1 VWAKAEN
8 MGLRRTGDDH
18 AMKDHVCD
26 LHYRGVRENAG
37 KAYDLFICVI
47 CGREEW
53 RAYTGCY
60 DTIEG
65 RE

>member
-1 VWAKAEN
+1 
-8 MGLRRTGDDH
+8 
-18 AMKDHVCD
+18 MKDHTCD
-26 LHYRGVRENAG
+26 LHYRGMRENAG
-37 KAYDLFICVI
+37 KTYELFVCPI

-53 RAYTGCY
+53 RSYSGAI

>member
-1 VWAKAEN
+1 
-8 MGLRRTGDDH
+8 
-18 AMKDHVCD
+18 MKDHTCD
-26 LHYRGVRENAG
+26 LHYRGVRENAR
-37 KAYDLFICVI
+37 KAYDLFVCVI